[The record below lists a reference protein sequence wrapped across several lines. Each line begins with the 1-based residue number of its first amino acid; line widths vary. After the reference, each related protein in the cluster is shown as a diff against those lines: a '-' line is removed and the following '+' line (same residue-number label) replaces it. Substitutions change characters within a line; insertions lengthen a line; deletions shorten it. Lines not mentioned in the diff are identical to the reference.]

1 MLELN
6 EILSLCRV
14 MTVVFNYQNFQ
25 SKFHVQDLGNY
36 AESRDP
42 WPNNFNELGQIKF
55 VKNRHIVRNE

>member
-25 SKFHVQDLGNY
+25 SKFHVQDLKNY

-42 WPNNFNELGQIKF
+42 WPKNFNELGQIKF